1 MKKHR
6 TVWGLVAAALGVTL
20 LLVGVATASNMGFK
34 FVPQIPGTAG
44 HNAYNLS
51 LPWNNNYTDAVSL
64 YGDLGSGIQSVAKFE
79 SNSTLSSWLGPGSFT
94 TNFTVKKGESY
105 IVYGSG
111 SGQTP
116 VIVGSHDPSFTF
128 TFAKGATNA
137 AAPYHQTYTKA
148 SDLFNAINSTCGTK
162 LTSVARFENNST
174 LSSWLGP
181 GSFTTDFGLTLGQ
194 GVLVYTNSDCT
205 GFVWAHY

>member
-44 HNAYNLS
+44 ANAYNLS
-51 LPWNNNYTDAVSL
+51 LPWNNNYTDAASLLNDIPGATKVS
-64 YGDLGSGIQSVAKFE
+64 QFT
-79 SNSTLSSWLGPGSFT
+79 SNAGLVSWVQNAGGTL
-94 TNFTVKKGESY
+94 FTVRKGEAY

-116 VIVGSHDPSFTF
+116 VIVGSHDPSYTYTF
-128 TFAKGATNA
+128 TAGQAFNA
-137 AAPYHQTYTKA
+137 SAPYHQTLTSA
-148 SDLFNAINSTCGTK
+148 RDLFLSIETK
-162 LTSVARFENNST
+162 CAGSMSKVSKFTPASGLV
-174 LSSWLGP
+174 SWLGDASGGTNFNLDL
-181 GSFTTDFGLTLGQ
+181 GSGVVIFTKATCSG
-194 GVLVYTNSDCT
+194 Y
-205 GFVWAHY
+205 VWPHY